1 MVWGGAIMGRSEIV
15 IRLPRCILVLKHDE
29 IMAMLK
35 VNPSIWAQALRRGKG
50 YSRTEKAMSRKD

>member
-1 MVWGGAIMGRSEIV
+1 MGRSEIV